1 MTKTHLE
8 VLGQADDGG
17 RSKGETEAV
26 REREPVP
33 ELGKERHADDRRHVA
48 ASALV
53 LHRDG
58 DVAPEQL
65 AEVDEAV
72 PVDRVADDED
82 SRRVRSS
89 FPQER
94 DRIFATARGGARR
107 QRVGGDL
114 AVLFREDIGL
124 ILRR

>member
-1 MTKTHLE
+1 MHQPALVPAVEFRSMTARQVGRVWARRSSLE
-8 VLGQADDGG
+8 V
-17 RSKGETEAV
+17 V
-26 REREPVP
+26 V
-33 ELGKERHADDRRHVA
+33 
-48 ASALV
+48 
-53 LHRDG
+53 HRDG